1 MQIALSFWRGKNAVT
16 PKSVCKHLLGAN
28 DMMKTLLMATIAV
41 GALAV
46 APAHAEDMKDV
57 KGMVEPAPA
66 MAPADAAASAATEA
80 TEDGMAAA
88 VTETTLKDGTKV
100 KIEGDM
106 VTVEGKDGKWAAAP
120 DGEHE
125 LADGAKVV
133 TKDGKLVKPE
143 AAPAGE
149 EKHEGEGHDAH

>member
-1 MQIALSFWRGKNAVT
+1 MI
-16 PKSVCKHLLGAN
+16 KS
-28 DMMKTLLMATIAV
+28 LLMAAVAV

-46 APAHAEDMKDV
+46 APAHAEDV

-80 TEDGMAAA
+80 AEDGMAAA

-100 KIEGDM
+100 KIEGDA
-106 VTVEGKDGKWAAAP
+106 VTIEKDGAFVAAP

-133 TKDGKLVKPE
+133 TKDGKVVKSE
-143 AAPAGE
+143 
-149 EKHEGEGHDAH
+149 EGHDAH